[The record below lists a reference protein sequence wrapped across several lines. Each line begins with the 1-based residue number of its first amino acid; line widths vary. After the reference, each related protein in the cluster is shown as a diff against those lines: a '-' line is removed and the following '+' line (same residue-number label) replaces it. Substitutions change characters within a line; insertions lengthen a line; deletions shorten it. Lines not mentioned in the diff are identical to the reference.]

1 MRKEITQERI
11 NKQIGNDARARR
23 PRLWMRLSIMVLCQ
37 HNVEDAQIA
46 RFLGCHIQTV
56 RTWRRRFCNEDSIN
70 DRARLGAKPK
80 FLAETNQRVIAFF
93 CQFETLPG
101 YARWTLS
108 TAYQYF
114 KNNPEL
120 LGENVAISRPSIH
133 RLLGAHA
140 LRPHR
145 FRYFLHLSDPD
156 FFTKMDHI
164 IEVYANVSKNL
175 FCFDECTGIQALEA
189 IAPPAPAGPNRPV
202 YLEVEYVRHGSVSV
216 FSVLEVSAGQVYTEI
231 IEDHT
236 STTIIEVLKRHV
248 STVSPTEE
256 IHYICDN
263 YGSHSTID
271 VCGAIGELCGVDVP
285 ELPSVED
292 RRKWLSSTG
301 KRIVF
306 HFLPF
311 HGSWLNLIENWFG
324 IMKKNCLDR
333 RSVCSK
339 DELSQKIMD
348 FNNTWNQQYAHPFK
362 WTYNGENLR
371 GKTVRKFTYW
381 LQEESSLMS
390 GKFLGKQLQLM
401 TNLICD
407 EWDKVSKH
415 DWSSLGAVIKG
426 KQKYLSSV
434 VETIDSDTFKNT
446 KAKTLEEREVKI
458 ANKIEKA
465 KQVLQERISNFKN
478 LIDSALANMLNCE
491 KEASIQ

>member
-1 MRKEITQERI
+1 
-11 NKQIGNDARARR
+11 
-23 PRLWMRLSIMVLCQ
+23 MRLSIMVLCQ
-37 HNVEDAQIA
+37 HNIEPAQIG

-56 RTWRRRFCNEDSIN
+56 RTWKKRFCNEDSID
-70 DRARLGAKPK
+70 DRTRPGAKPK
-80 FLAETNQRVIAFF
+80 FLEETSQRVIAFF

-108 TAYQYF
+108 TACQYF

-120 LGENVAISRPSIH
+120 LGENITISRSSIH

-140 LRPHR
+140 LKPHR
-145 FRYFLHLSDPD
+145 FCYFLHLSDPD

-175 FCFDECTGIQALEA
+175 FCFDECTGIQALEF
-189 IAPPAPAGPNRPV
+189 IAPPVPAGPNQLKF
-202 YLEVEYVRHGSVSV
+202 LEVEYVRHGSVSV
-216 FSVLEVSAGQVYTEI
+216 FSALEIHTGQVYTKI

-236 STTIIEVLKRHV
+236 ATTIIDVLKQHI
-248 STVSPTEE
+248 STVSLTED

-263 YGSHSTID
+263 YGSHSTTD
-271 VCGAIGELCGVDVP
+271 VCEAIGELCGVEVP
-285 ELPSVED
+285 KLSSVED
-292 RRKWLSSTG
+292 RRKWLSSTD
-301 KRIVF
+301 KRIIF

-339 DELSQKIMD
+339 DELSQNIMD
-348 FNNTWNQQYAHPFK
+348 FSNTWNQQYAHSFK

-390 GKFLGKQLQLM
+390 GKFLLKQLKLM

-407 EWDKVSKH
+407 EWDKVPKH
-415 DWSSLGAVIKG
+415 DWIRLGTAIEG
-426 KQKYLSSV
+426 KQKYLGSV
-434 VETIDSDTFKNT
+434 VESINSNTFKNT
-446 KAKTLEEREVKI
+446 KAKTPKEREIKI
-458 ANKIEKA
+458 ANKIVEA
-465 KQVLQERISNFKN
+465 KQVLQERISSFEN